1 MNRRRSNNNQRDAH
15 NYVYNPVDDYMTLYN
30 DFVAY
35 DVECNSEFIRA
46 NNNTNP
52 IARLQRLN
60 VYIDNITHYI
70 TDTINSHLFQTLND
84 NMKSDLL
91 EVYKDGKFRRH
102 VINVQRVG
110 SSFFRHEGNYES
122 DLVLTIINKYR
133 SLNRLHDNMKSDLLR
148 LYKHGKFRRHVTDVQ
163 DFGPSFFRRGNDESE
178 LALTIINKY
187 RSLNRL
193 LDNPTTTSINHM
205 TGFGQRFPSSYYYY

>member
-1 MNRRRSNNNQRDAH
+1 MNHSRRSNNNQRDAH

-70 TDTINSHLFQTLND
+70 TNTINSHLFQTLND

-102 VINVQRVG
+102 VINVQNYG
-110 SSFFRHEGNYES
+110 PSFFRHEGNY
-122 DLVLTIINKYR
+122 
-133 SLNRLHDNMKSDLLR
+133 
-148 LYKHGKFRRHVTDVQ
+148 
-163 DFGPSFFRRGNDESE
+163 ESE

>member
-1 MNRRRSNNNQRDAH
+1 MNHSRRSNNNQRDAH

-35 DVECNSEFIRA
+35 DVQCNSEFIRA

-70 TDTINSHLFQTLND
+70 TDTINSQIFETLDD
-84 NMKSDLL
+84 NMKQQLL
-91 EVYKDGKFRRH
+91 H
-102 VINVQRVG
+102 
-110 SSFFRHEGNYES
+110 
-122 DLVLTIINKYR
+122 
-133 SLNRLHDNMKSDLLR
+133 
-148 LYKHGKFRRHVTDVQ
+148 LYKHGNFRRHVTNVQ
-163 DFGPSFFRRGNDESE
+163 NFGPSFFRQDNDESE
-178 LALTIINKY
+178 LALIIIDKY

-193 LDNPTTTSINHM
+193 LDNPTSVNHL
-205 TGFGQRFPSSYYYY
+205 TGFGQRFPSSYYY